1 MICPFQV
8 SDLVRMRSTGE
19 LGIVIKV
26 RHNDS
31 MGGFDV
37 MCLNTTRQERILTWC
52 LPQFYDLVSRAEQ

>member
-8 SDLVRMRSTGE
+8 SDLVKTRSTGE

-31 MGGFDV
+31 MGGFDL
-37 MCLNTTRQERILTWC
+37 MLFNTTRQDPILEWC
-52 LPQFYDLVSRAEQ
+52 LPQFYELVSRAEQ